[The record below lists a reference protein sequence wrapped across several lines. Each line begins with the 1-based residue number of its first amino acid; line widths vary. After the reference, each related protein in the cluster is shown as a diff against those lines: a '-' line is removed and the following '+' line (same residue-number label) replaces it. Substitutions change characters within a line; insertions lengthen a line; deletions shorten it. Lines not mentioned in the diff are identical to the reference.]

1 MEKNKSLLFL
11 TLYYFS
17 FTLPQYIK
25 DVYYVYD
32 RVSIQILFI
41 SILNLIVFLSVI
53 KSFDYKDFLKKVT
66 FKTHILSYFI
76 VILFSSISL
85 LITDNL
91 VEGIIVLTK
100 FVTFFI
106 AFLSIVYIVFISE
119 VNYIKYFFYFFISAL
134 VIETFAINYLAFDSV
149 ITDGNL
155 LKRTN
160 TFRGLTGNI
169 NISSFS
175 IVMKLPVAIYL
186 IYKLKNNFKILLLLS
201 LITSSALS
209 VLILSTRGAIIV
221 ITLVITFTLIYFT
234 IKEKTKY
241 LPKSILIIISFA
253 LSTFFYNLI
262 NEKNTYNLIEDR
274 FSTINKPAEDQSIT
288 ERLGYYK
295 IAIEDIKSSPF
306 IGVGIGNWK
315 NTSIL
320 RANDFLSGFRIPY
333 HVHND
338 FLEVTAESGIFSGL
352 SYLYFIFFPIIILS
366 MRLINTNNNNL
377 SFIPFVCLNVFIF
390 DSLFNFP
397 MARVVCMINLFFI
410 MTLFYV
416 IEKNQK
422 YNSEKYF

>member
-221 ITLVITFTLIYFT
+221 ITLVITANYHLTNVRRKMML
-234 IKEKTKY
+234 KV
-241 LPKSILIIISFA
+241 
-253 LSTFFYNLI
+253 FF
-262 NEKNTYNLIEDR
+262 
-274 FSTINKPAEDQSIT
+274 
-288 ERLGYYK
+288 
-295 IAIEDIKSSPF
+295 
-306 IGVGIGNWK
+306 
-315 NTSIL
+315 
-320 RANDFLSGFRIPY
+320 
-333 HVHND
+333 
-338 FLEVTAESGIFSGL
+338 
-352 SYLYFIFFPIIILS
+352 
-366 MRLINTNNNNL
+366 
-377 SFIPFVCLNVFIF
+377 
-390 DSLFNFP
+390 
-397 MARVVCMINLFFI
+397 
-410 MTLFYV
+410 
-416 IEKNQK
+416 
-422 YNSEKYF
+422 

>member
-11 TLYYFS
+11 TLYYFYFHPS
-17 FTLPQYIK
+17 SIYK

-53 KSFDYKDFLKKVT
+53 KSFDYKDFLKKLLL
-66 FKTHILSYFI
+66 KHIFSYFI

-134 VIETFAINYLAFDSV
+134 VIETFTINYLAFDSV

-186 IYKLKNNFKILLLLS
+186 IYKLKNNFKICC
-201 LITSSALS
+201 
-209 VLILSTRGAIIV
+209 
-221 ITLVITFTLIYFT
+221 
-234 IKEKTKY
+234 
-241 LPKSILIIISFA
+241 
-253 LSTFFYNLI
+253 FY
-262 NEKNTYNLIEDR
+262 
-274 FSTINKPAEDQSIT
+274 
-288 ERLGYYK
+288 
-295 IAIEDIKSSPF
+295 
-306 IGVGIGNWK
+306 
-315 NTSIL
+315 
-320 RANDFLSGFRIPY
+320 
-333 HVHND
+333 H
-338 FLEVTAESGIFSGL
+338 
-352 SYLYFIFFPIIILS
+352 
-366 MRLINTNNNNL
+366 
-377 SFIPFVCLNVFIF
+377 
-390 DSLFNFP
+390 
-397 MARVVCMINLFFI
+397 
-410 MTLFYV
+410 
-416 IEKNQK
+416 
-422 YNSEKYF
+422 

>member
-1 MEKNKSLLFL
+1 M
-11 TLYYFS
+11 
-17 FTLPQYIK
+17 
-25 DVYYVYD
+25 
-32 RVSIQILFI
+32 
-41 SILNLIVFLSVI
+41 
-53 KSFDYKDFLKKVT
+53 
-66 FKTHILSYFI
+66 
-76 VILFSSISL
+76 

-119 VNYIKYFFYFFISAL
+119 ENYIKYFFYFFISAL

-241 LPKSILIIISFA
+241 FTKSILIIISFA

-274 FSTINKPAEDQSIT
+274 FSTINKPAEDQ
-288 ERLGYYK
+288 
-295 IAIEDIKSSPF
+295 
-306 IGVGIGNWK
+306 
-315 NTSIL
+315 
-320 RANDFLSGFRIPY
+320 
-333 HVHND
+333 
-338 FLEVTAESGIFSGL
+338 
-352 SYLYFIFFPIIILS
+352 
-366 MRLINTNNNNL
+366 
-377 SFIPFVCLNVFIF
+377 
-390 DSLFNFP
+390 
-397 MARVVCMINLFFI
+397 
-410 MTLFYV
+410 
-416 IEKNQK
+416 
-422 YNSEKYF
+422 